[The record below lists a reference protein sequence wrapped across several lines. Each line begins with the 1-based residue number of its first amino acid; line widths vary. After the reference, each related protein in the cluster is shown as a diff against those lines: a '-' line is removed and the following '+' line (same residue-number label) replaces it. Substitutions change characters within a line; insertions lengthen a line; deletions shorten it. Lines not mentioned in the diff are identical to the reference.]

1 MPFLN
6 YFSRLFAVLS
16 IVGSSSTSAGLVEDA
31 SDSTTGSVLVIF
43 EFSGTF
49 DIVAS
54 SSSSS
59 YFSTDFSSTT
69 AVLLS
74 SWTASVFNYS

>member
-54 SSSSS
+54 SSSS

>member
-49 DIVAS
+49 DVVVASS

-59 YFSTDFSSTT
+59 YFSTDFSST
-69 AVLLS
+69 AVVLLS
-74 SWTASVFNYS
+74 S